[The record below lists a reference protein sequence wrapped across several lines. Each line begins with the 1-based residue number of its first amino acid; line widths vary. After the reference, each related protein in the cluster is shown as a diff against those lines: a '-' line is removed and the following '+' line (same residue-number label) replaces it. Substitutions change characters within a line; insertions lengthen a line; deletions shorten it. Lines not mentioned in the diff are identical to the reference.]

1 MAKFMDVQTASL
13 QSKSCR
19 NTFESSLCMYIH
31 VYIFFLCF
39 FIYLFIHFFLRLLNI
54 DLTLCKEIYNRVP
67 ECKVAN
73 LALQYKHSANAN
85 KDATKIPRERKRK
98 EDENTFLIM
107 LSKEHIVSSISAT
120 SIRSSPFFHVHLD
133 HPP

>member
-1 MAKFMDVQTASL
+1 MCKLPPYKASL
-13 QSKSCR
+13 VE
-19 NTFESSLCMYIH
+19 TLLSLVFVCIYIH

-85 KDATKIPRERKRK
+85 KDATKIPRERKGK
-98 EDENTFLIM
+98 EKKMKTLF
-107 LSKEHIVSSISAT
+107 
-120 SIRSSPFFHVHLD
+120 
-133 HPP
+133 